1 MWTESWEH
9 SIDDKIK
16 IMIILKHSKLQRKNI
31 YLARCFINNLLF
43 LVRITLIKW
52 TWIRKINCFLT
63 KIICWIAFKLILNL
77 KQQTAHT
84 LTHVRTNTIISSA
97 WSCGQQS
104 GPFRAFYTTL
114 QIDCKL
120 RMKISKYLIWLCPNK
135 DYGQVSLTNSNKEN
149 SSFPSF
155 YHHCNAN
162 NFFQNWFS
170 SHAQI
175 ESCVY
180 TNIKLGRKYFPAQN
194 ANAGRRAKVLP
205 SYHSHTRKWALIQFG
220 RFIQTTTTVQR
231 LKQII
236 KTNKRK
242 MEK

>member
-1 MWTESWEH
+1 MSEQIQS
-9 SIDDKIK
+9 
-16 IMIILKHSKLQRKNI
+16 
-31 YLARCFINNLLF
+31 FLLLGTVASRVDHF
-43 LVRITLIKW
+43 VPST
-52 TWIRKINCFLT
+52 
-63 KIICWIAFKLILNL
+63 
-77 KQQTAHT
+77 
-84 LTHVRTNTIISSA
+84 
-97 WSCGQQS
+97 
-104 GPFRAFYTTL
+104 PFL

-135 DYGQVSLTNSNKEN
+135 EYGQVYSTNSNKEN

-220 RFIQTTTTVQR
+220 RFIQTVVVSEIEANHKNQQTKNGKIKWNHQLFWSLESPSKCNFILRSHDFVIWHTHTGAHAR
-231 LKQII
+231 LVAVMHKQLCAF
-236 KTNKRK
+236 
-242 MEK
+242 